1 MVIGYVSFC
10 PHGNDCSRGG
20 RRLGWDASADDARA
34 RIVHHLVASSKHDFR
49 QDDAQLA
56 AEAAELLEEEW
67 EAPPVQTQPKG
78 KGKGKAWREEVWP
91 PQRSAP
97 YPDQQIVVASPAAS
111 HAFTDVLGRA
121 VHAVAKAEAGARASS
136 RMARQAFQAFEDEA
150 NALRDALD
158 SLKNIR

>member
-1 MVIGYVSFC
+1 MAMTAAG
-10 PHGNDCSRGG
+10 
-20 RRLGWDASADDARA
+20 AAADSDGMPQQMMPGLALFTTWWRA
-34 RIVHHLVASSKHDFR
+34 RSTIFA
-49 QDDAQLA
+49 A

-78 KGKGKAWREEVWP
+78 KGKDKAWREEVWP

-111 HAFTDVLGRA
+111 HAFTDVIGRA